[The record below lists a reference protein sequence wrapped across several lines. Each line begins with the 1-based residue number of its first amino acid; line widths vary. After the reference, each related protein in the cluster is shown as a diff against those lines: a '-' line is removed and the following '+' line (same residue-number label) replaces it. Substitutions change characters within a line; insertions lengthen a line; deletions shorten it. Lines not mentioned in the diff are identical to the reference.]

1 MRLLRKAKGA
11 KHMHLSSLLLILFFP
26 LAALVSC
33 SQPPPPFVSL
43 NLGIP
48 AAALKSP
55 VVGSLPD
62 STVLHVGI
70 TFKIDP
76 QVLNVAAQQPL
87 RPGQSSDLERF
98 AKSLGVS
105 DVTYQKIADF
115 FNVQGLVLK
124 LSKLRTYLSLQAK
137 AGTFA
142 RLLQTKFVIHQYQG
156 RKFYAP
162 STPPKIPSFLANSI
176 VAVTGLDNYS
186 PHPKHAL
193 QMNQIRRTQ
202 APHSGVLDC
211 NPGDQ
216 SLTPTDVAHAYGYDI
231 LQRRGLH
238 GEQMAINLVEI
249 DGSYV
254 DDVQNYMGC
263 IHYQGHL
270 SVFNVDGAPSDAQ
283 SESTLDIEMAAGL
296 LPAPPSTCTR
306 PMTMPT
312 GIPGRYLDAYAH
324 ANRAWICHSS
334 SGKPIA
340 MTGLAV
346 SMVLGA
352 RGRPAGVGV

>member
-1 MRLLRKAKGA
+1 
-11 KHMHLSSLLLILFFP
+11 
-26 LAALVSC
+26 
-33 SQPPPPFVSL
+33 
-43 NLGIP
+43 
-48 AAALKSP
+48 
-55 VVGSLPD
+55 
-62 STVLHVGI
+62 
-70 TFKIDP
+70 
-76 QVLNVAAQQPL
+76 
-87 RPGQSSDLERF
+87 
-98 AKSLGVS
+98 
-105 DVTYQKIADF
+105 
-115 FNVQGLVLK
+115 
-124 LSKLRTYLSLQAK
+124 
-137 AGTFA
+137 
-142 RLLQTKFVIHQYQG
+142 
-156 RKFYAP
+156 
-162 STPPKIPSFLANSI
+162 
-176 VAVTGLDNYS
+176 
-186 PHPKHAL
+186 
-193 QMNQIRRTQ
+193 
-202 APHSGVLDC
+202 
-211 NPGDQ
+211 
-216 SLTPTDVAHAYGYDI
+216 
-231 LQRRGLH
+231 
-238 GEQMAINLVEI
+238 MAINLVEI